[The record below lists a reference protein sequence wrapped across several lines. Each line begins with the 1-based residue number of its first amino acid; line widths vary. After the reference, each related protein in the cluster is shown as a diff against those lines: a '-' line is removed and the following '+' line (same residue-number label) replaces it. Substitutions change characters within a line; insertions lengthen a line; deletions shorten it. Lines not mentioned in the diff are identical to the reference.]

1 MVFRA
6 AFMVTALIA
15 TASCMRDRF
24 EEPSHTDGK
33 EISLIVNE
41 AEPMVT
47 KAAEPHMELIFSQ
60 DSMDLY
66 IEVSEK
72 DMNSPSL
79 CPHTKGAPVEGND
92 IGEFNVSSFL
102 HYNGETRDYF
112 NIELNSNG
120 SSVGTGYYWPI
131 STPETFI
138 TFFGH
143 AKNQNTGE
151 IASLVFD
158 PKNTTGS
165 FSYTLPAAATED
177 GKPADATVQPDILVA
192 IAPYQSNTGNP
203 VNLNFYH
210 ALSAIVFKVGD
221 IPADFRVESVEF
233 TNLPVEGDCDFAY
246 ENGIVGYEWEAKE
259 EKRKFTQTFEKQMS
273 NGQGVIADP
282 MVSSK
287 EQTFMMI
294 PGEIPSDS
302 ELIIHV
308 GFQKK
313 EGEQNTTYD
322 ISLNLKS
329 LLATWKPG
337 KVYSYKISSLEE
349 VDVEVDDEVVNNGS
363 RKENLS
369 ISNTG
374 LASSYMRA
382 MLVGYWVR
390 TDDKGN
396 DIILGQWKQ
405 PSIGGARNYSPD
417 GEFES
422 TALEADWFI
431 DSNGFYYYKY
441 PVPAG
446 KTIPT
451 KLFESYTLTGTPPAA
466 GAELV
471 LSIAVQAVKSDKIGE
486 TGWPVTVVGDQLQ
499 LKNN

>member
-1 MVFRA
+1 MVFRTA
-6 AFMVTALIA
+6 IMVTALIA

-24 EEPSHTDGK
+24 EEPSHAGGK
-33 EISLIVNE
+33 EISFIVNE

-60 DSMDLY
+60 DSIDLY
-66 IEVSEK
+66 IEVSEEE
-72 DMNSPSL
+72 MSSPSL
-79 CPHTKGAPVEGND
+79 CPQTKGAPVEGND

-131 STPETFI
+131 STPETYI

-177 GKPADATVQPDILVA
+177 GKRVDATVQPDILVA
-192 IAPYQSNTGNP
+192 ISPYQSNTGNP
-203 VNLNFYH
+203 VNLNFHH

-233 TNLPVEGDCDFAY
+233 TDLPVKGDCDFAY
-246 ENGIVGYEWEAKE
+246 ENGIVGYKWEAKE
-259 EKRKFTQTFEKQMS
+259 EKRTFTQTFEKQMS
-273 NGQGVIADP
+273 NGQGYIADP

-302 ELIIHV
+302 KLIIHV

-313 EGEQNTTYD
+313 EGEPNTTYD

-349 VDVEVDDEVVNNGS
+349 VDVEVDDEVVNDGS

-405 PSIGGARNYSPD
+405 PSIGGARDYSPD

-431 DSNGFYYYKY
+431 DSNGFYYYRH

-446 KTIPT
+446 ETIPT

-471 LSIAVQAVKSDKIGE
+471 LSIAVQAVKYGKIDE

>member
-24 EEPSHTDGK
+24 EEPSHSDGK

-47 KAAEPHMELIFSQ
+47 KAAEPDMELIFSQ

-79 CPHTKGAPVEGND
+79 CPQTKGAPVEGND

-112 NIELNSNG
+112 NIALNSNG

-131 STPETFI
+131 STPPTTI
-138 TFFGH
+138 TFLGY
-143 AKNQNTGE
+143 AKNQATGD
-151 IASLVFD
+151 IASLEFD
-158 PKNTTGS
+158 PIELNGS
-165 FSYTLPAAATED
+165 FNYTLPAATEED
-177 GKPADATVQPDILVA
+177 KPTDATVQPDILVA
-192 IAPYQSNTGNP
+192 IAPDQSNTGNP
-203 VNLNFYH
+203 VNLNFHH
-210 ALSAIVFKVGD
+210 ALSAIAFKVGD

-233 TNLPVEGDCDFAY
+233 TNLPEGGNCEFAY
-246 ENGIVGYEWEAKE
+246 RNGIVYEWEASE
-259 EKRKFTQTFEKQMS
+259 EKRKFTQTFEKLMS
-273 NGQGVIADP
+273 DGQGDIADP

-302 ELIIHV
+302 ELIIHA
-308 GFQKK
+308 GFQKD
-313 EGEQNTTYD
+313 GEPNTTYD
-322 ISLNLKS
+322 IRLNLKS

-337 KVYSYKISSLEE
+337 KVYSYKISSPEE
-349 VDVEVDDEVVNNGS
+349 VDVEVEDDVVNDGS
-363 RKENLS
+363 KKENLS

-374 LASSYMRA
+374 LAASYMRA

-390 TDDKGN
+390 TDENGN

-405 PSIGGARNYSPD
+405 PSIGGSGDYTPD
-417 GEFES
+417 GVFES
-422 TALEADWFI
+422 AALEADWFI
-431 DSNGFYYYKY
+431 DSNGFYYYRH

-446 KTIPT
+446 EKIPT

-471 LSIAVQAVKSDKIGE
+471 LSIAVQAVKYDKIGE